1 VGLNNTS
8 TTELQERART
18 VSPRKMI
25 FITGLWQ
32 FQGSKVFKKVFFVFH
47 QVLHEIRAV
56 FKIVHEVEL
65 FNV

>member
-1 VGLNNTS
+1 
-8 TTELQERART
+8 
-18 VSPRKMI
+18 MI

>member
-1 VGLNNTS
+1 MGLNNTS

-32 FQGSKVFKKVFFVFH
+32 FQGSKVFKKVFKAYVDG
-47 QVLHEIRAV
+47 V
-56 FKIVHEVEL
+56 IVIL
-65 FNV
+65 T